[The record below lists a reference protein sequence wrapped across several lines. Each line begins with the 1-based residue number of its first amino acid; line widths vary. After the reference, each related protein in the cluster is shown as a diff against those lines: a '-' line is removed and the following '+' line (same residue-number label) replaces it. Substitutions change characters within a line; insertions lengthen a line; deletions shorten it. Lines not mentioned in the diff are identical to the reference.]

1 MEKLPRDVALDIFS
15 RLPITS
21 LMQIKCVCRSWRA
34 LGKDPRLLIMYQA
47 IANKRNPCLILHCDS
62 SIQNNLHFVESS
74 QIRHHGHYTN
84 NARRIN
90 AQIRYVAPEFH
101 VVGSCNGLLCISNA
115 LYIRLPNTTQY
126 PKQQEVAFRFG
137 FHPTTMEYKIV
148 WISYLNN
155 YYQGHQLPLQSRV
168 QVLTLGSNAWRI
180 SVSPRC
186 ELDQGSSEAL
196 VNGNLHW
203 VTTRHKHRP
212 GPCLRI
218 VCFDLAEEKFR
229 EIESPGCGILN
240 ICNFHLVVLGG
251 CLSAVVCHDDGKIDI
266 WIMKEYGSKESWTK
280 DYVIGESLFR
290 SLSERRNSRPSSRV
304 WKRPTLSRGK
314 IQVLC
319 SLRNGE
325 MLLEYE
331 NGVLVSYNTE
341 SQEFQQL
348 MIHGLP
354 KWFCT
359 IFHFETLYPADVRNS
374 SNAAIGTSIKVTVF
388 LFSDQII

>member
-21 LMQIKCVCRSWRA
+21 LMQIKSVCRSWRA

-62 SIQNNLHFVESS
+62 PIQNNLHFVESS
-74 QIRHHGHYTN
+74 QIGHHEHYTN

-115 LYIRLPNTTQY
+115 LYFNPLLVFNPLTTNYIRLPNTTQY
-126 PKQQEVAFRFG
+126 PKQQEVAFGFG

-155 YYQGHQLPLQSRV
+155 TYQSHQLPLQSRV
-168 QVLTLGSNAWRI
+168 QVLTLGLNAWRI

-186 ELDQGSSEAL
+186 KLEQGSSEAL
-196 VNGNLHW
+196 VDGNLHW

-229 EIESPGCGILN
+229 EIESPGCGSLN

-266 WIMKEYGSKESWTK
+266 WMMKDYGSKESWTK
-280 DYVIGESLFR
+280 EYVIGESLFR
-290 SLSERRNSRPSSRV
+290 SLSERRNSRPSSRI
-304 WKRPTLSRGK
+304 WKRPTLSKGK

-325 MLLEYE
+325 ILLEYE

-341 SQEFQQL
+341 SEEFQQL

-359 IFHFETLYPADVRNS
+359 IVHFETLYPADV
-374 SNAAIGTSIKVTVF
+374 I
-388 LFSDQII
+388 LQMQL

>member
-1 MEKLPRDVALDIFS
+1 MHLQRTLHQPSSGFQSFNHKLHSA
-15 RLPITS
+15 
-21 LMQIKCVCRSWRA
+21 A
-34 LGKDPRLLIMYQA
+34 
-47 IANKRNPCLILHCDS
+47 KRNPIPQTTRSSLWIWFPPHHNGVQDCLD
-62 SIQNNLHFVESS
+62 
-74 QIRHHGHYTN
+74 
-84 NARRIN
+84 
-90 AQIRYVAPEFH
+90 
-101 VVGSCNGLLCISNA
+101 
-115 LYIRLPNTTQY
+115 
-126 PKQQEVAFRFG
+126 
-137 FHPTTMEYKIV
+137 
-148 WISYLNN
+148 ISYLNN
-155 YYQGHQLPLQSRV
+155 TYQGHQLPLQSRV

-186 ELDQGSSEAL
+186 KLEQGSSEAL

-229 EIESPGCGILN
+229 EIESPGCGSIN
-240 ICNFHLVVLGG
+240 NCNFHLVVLGG

-266 WIMKEYGSKESWTK
+266 WIMKEYGSKESWTRE
-280 DYVIGESLFR
+280 YVIGESLFR
-290 SLSERRNSRPSSRV
+290 SLSERRNSRPSSRI
-304 WKRPTLSRGK
+304 WKRPTLSKGK

-325 MLLEYE
+325 ILLEYE

-341 SQEFQQL
+341 SEEFQQL

-359 IFHFETLYPADVRNS
+359 MVLYMGYLIIWSHIVKVKFCISFPTLHSNS
-374 SNAAIGTSIKVTVF
+374 HLNCLYSSHPQKNIEFKPIQNSATF
-388 LFSDQII
+388 